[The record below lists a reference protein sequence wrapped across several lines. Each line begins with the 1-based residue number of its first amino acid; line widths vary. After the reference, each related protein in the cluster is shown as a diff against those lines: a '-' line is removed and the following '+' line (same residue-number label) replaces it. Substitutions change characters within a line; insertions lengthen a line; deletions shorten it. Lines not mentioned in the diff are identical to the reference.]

1 MEKFIVQQEFLQDEE
16 DIQFTKQVIEKV
28 EKEVNED
35 LLERS
40 AVNIFSD
47 IRTYLERVGLYGEI
61 CVNLNVNNIINYLK
75 GVRNS

>member
-16 DIQFTKQVIEKV
+16 DIQFTKQVIEEV

-61 CVNLNVNNIINYLK
+61 CLNLNVNNIINYLK